1 MLVGNSYTRFVIFLA
16 KTIFEIRCWAAIM
29 TSYEEFKTTT
39 SRLVHTN
46 ELVHAF
52 TDRVL
57 IIMYS
62 CQFMYLYI
70 NFLIIQL

>member
-16 KTIFEIRCWAAIM
+16 KTILEIRCWAAIM
-29 TSYEEFKTTT
+29 TCYEEFKTTT
-39 SRLVHTN
+39 SSLVHKN

-62 CQFMYLYI
+62 CQIMYLYI